1 MLKICC
7 PAIDVTSGMS
17 RILENK
23 IVSKEDE
30 IAQSGRRGSSGII
43 GRSLELG
50 LSTARANR
58 EEEEKEA
65 EENAKEIHV
74 KKTEV

>member
-23 IVSKEDE
+23 IVSKDE

-50 LSTARANR
+50 LGTAWAHR
-58 EEEEKEA
+58 EEEEKKT